1 MVAESLHVGN
11 PGNNARDLP
20 DQADPTHECQIV
32 LSVED
37 IRPYE
42 HNPRRT
48 HNARFNDIKASIR
61 ASGLRNPFT
70 VTRRPGE
77 SHFVVE
83 AGGNTRLL
91 AIRQL
96 WAETREPRFH
106 KLACPVSA
114 LALGKSRAYR
124 PPDRERSARRHELL
138 GQGQRGRR
146 SQGTTRSG
154 AGHHVLPA
162 TDRRSDEGAGPRHQ
176 HRDAGPLP
184 VRHRA
189 ADYSGRGRRGSVGPR
204 RQADATAAEWHE
216 APCAGARIACRG
228 RSVRHGVRAGVSR
241 GGRRVSANA
250 ALQCGGGV
258 PGVRGGAGR
267 GTRRICCR
275 TAQGARSGGTIAA
288 GLIGFFAGAGSCGS
302 RYRGGRGRTEG
313 D

>member
-1 MVAESLHVGN
+1 VNDDALSPGAPSEGDQSVLERGSARSTLIEQRRRMVAESLHVGN

-48 HNARFNDIKASIR
+48 HNARFGDIKASIR

-91 AIRQL
+91 GHPATLGGDARAALPQ
-96 WAETREPRFH
+96 AC
-106 KLACPVSA
+106 CPVSA

-146 SQGTTRSG
+146 AQGTARNG
-154 AGHHVLPA
+154 AGQLRSPC
-162 TDRRSDEGAGPRHQ
+162 DRSTKR
-176 HRDAGPLP
+176 
-184 VRHRA
+184 
-189 ADYSGRGRRGSVGPR
+189 
-204 RQADATAAEWHE
+204 
-216 APCAGARIACRG
+216 
-228 RSVRHGVRAGVSR
+228 
-241 GGRRVSANA
+241 
-250 ALQCGGGV
+250 
-258 PGVRGGAGR
+258 
-267 GTRRICCR
+267 
-275 TAQGARSGGTIAA
+275 
-288 GLIGFFAGAGSCGS
+288 
-302 RYRGGRGRTEG
+302 
-313 D
+313 